1 MAAAPPIALKR
12 LDVLDELEAAFDRG
26 VKKARGAGRYSAP
39 QRAALGAVLGAV
51 KAAVFLEI
59 RRHCEADQPGE
70 SAERPVW
77 VMQAAMCGRTDSLVY
92 RCGCRGLPAELA
104 IAPVD
109 RALAERVTKLEAA
122 VSAKGREVEALR
134 REVRGGAAPCTSF

>member
-1 MAAAPPIALKR
+1 VLRGLCLRERTRPLVPHHVPHSPLKMAAAPPIALKR

-70 SAERPVW
+70 SAERPV
-77 VMQAAMCGRTDSLVY
+77 
-92 RCGCRGLPAELA
+92 
-104 IAPVD
+104 
-109 RALAERVTKLEAA
+109 
-122 VSAKGREVEALR
+122 
-134 REVRGGAAPCTSF
+134 